1 MGTAGGLEERGLMV
15 SEPPDM
21 ERDRSF
27 GLSYSSIESERMRR
41 GILVT
46 CCMGTPDTES
56 RRHAYRHCM
65 DKNGPRDPEVLWT
78 TYTCDPPR
86 QKETLLA
93 GAYNDTRAKTL
104 RH

>member
-46 CCMGTPDTES
+46 CCIGTADTAS
-56 RRHAYRHCM
+56 RITIYRHCM
-65 DKNGPRDPEVLWT
+65 YKNRPSGPEILWT
-78 TYTCDPPR
+78 I
-86 QKETLLA
+86 
-93 GAYNDTRAKTL
+93 
-104 RH
+104 